1 MLSSGSDS
9 RVSLSSARNILMTAP
24 DAVVG
29 SKLCG
34 ITRLFS
40 AKMLPRVQKI
50 FFSKKMNP
58 SLLEIFKPIY
68 VLLTIL
74 GLFPYSVKFKTKH
87 NCAIIQRSIY
97 INSLRAVTLLM
108 IMLVFGGLEIRIL
121 ALEVTI
127 KDKAMMIQINYILEV
142 LLLLATCVT
151 AYGSVY
157 FFRYTIVNILNSLAS
172 AWIEL
177 PTSKNNILKTLQY
190 QVSVTFFLLGLAL
203 IAEIAIN
210 FSRAGGLWK
219 MFNITMSFIYPQMIQ
234 FIVLAFYCVLVQLLV
249 ALLKNLNEALETF
262 RRKKSCYRNFETRL
276 SMLDLSVMESVYV
289 KAFEI
294 KRGINETFQATILL
308 TSVQCFHAIVSEA
321 HIIYHGVIVARTLN
335 THESINFSVWI
346 GYQLIKVYFLAYTGN
361 ILKES
366 VGVLMSTCSRI
377 VMSKP

>member
-1 MLSSGSDS
+1 
-9 RVSLSSARNILMTAP
+9 
-24 DAVVG
+24 
-29 SKLCG
+29 
-34 ITRLFS
+34 
-40 AKMLPRVQKI
+40 
-50 FFSKKMNP
+50 
-58 SLLEIFKPIY
+58 
-68 VLLTIL
+68 
-74 GLFPYSVKFKTKH
+74 
-87 NCAIIQRSIY
+87 
-97 INSLRAVTLLM
+97 M

-151 AYGSVY
+151 AYSSVY

-276 SMLDLSVMESVYV
+276 SMLDLSVMESVFV

-366 VGVLMSTCSRI
+366 TVKIGQSLHNIPIDSHDMRSLLEIQHFTSLMACQYTDISVYGYFLLDASFMFKIIASATMYLI
-377 VMSKP
+377 ILVQFDKYY